1 MNHLPLLPGFLP
13 YWVITTEP
21 ETVGEGHKEV
31 TTVSVKSGKI
41 RLDRCQS
48 QGRHHS
54 QLVIQIT
61 SFLTIAVEITHEIT
75 RSLVIAI
82 AFRLVA
88 LVGARVRWESAPVL
102 GAR

>member
-1 MNHLPLLPGFLP
+1 MNHLPLLPWFLP
-13 YWVITTEP
+13 YSVVTTQP
-21 ETVGEGHKEV
+21 GPVGEGHKEV

-61 SFLTIAVEITHEIT
+61 SFLTIAAEITHEIT
-75 RSLVIAI
+75 GSLVIAI
-82 AFRLVA
+82 GIPLVA
-88 LVGARVRWESAPVL
+88 PIGSLVRWESAPVW
-102 GAR
+102 GAE